1 MLMLNIIKLLLGI
14 SGTEQDELLN
24 ALIDL
29 CEQEA
34 LDYTHRTMA
43 TELSYVVIS
52 MVVERYNKLG
62 SEGITSRSFSGVS
75 ESITDNYSEAV
86 IHQLNLKRKIRVI

>member
-1 MLMLNIIKLLLGI
+1 MLNRIKLLLGI

-24 ALIDL
+24 VLIDI

-34 LDYTHRTMA
+34 LDYTHRKMG
-43 TELSYVVIS
+43 TEVSNIVLS

-75 ESITDNYSEAV
+75 ESITNNYSDAV
-86 IHQLNLKRKIRVI
+86 IHQLNLKRKIRII

>member
-1 MLMLNIIKLLLGI
+1 MLNRIKLLLGI

-24 ALIDL
+24 VLVNM

-34 LDYTHRTMA
+34 LDYTHREKA
-43 TELSYVVIS
+43 TELSNIVLS

-75 ESITDNYSEAV
+75 ESITNNYSDAV
-86 IHQLNLKRKIRVI
+86 IHQLNLKRKIRII

>member
-1 MLMLNIIKLLLGI
+1 MRMLNTIKLLLGI

-24 ALIDL
+24 VLIDI
-29 CEQEA
+29 CEREA
-34 LDYTHRTMA
+34 VNYTHRNMDV
-43 TELSYVVIS
+43 ELSNIVLS

-75 ESITDNYSEAV
+75 ESITNNYSDAV
-86 IHQLNLKRKIRVI
+86 IHQLNLKRKIRII